1 MSATKC
7 LKNELL
13 LGTGISIGGGTN
25 RLETHALFF
34 VDMLPI
40 GVILMMHALQVY
52 WGKIEMIDAERRL
65 LANALMDPNNQYFAL
80 VSESY
85 VLRP

>member
-1 MSATKC
+1 MVPC
-7 LKNELL
+7 
-13 LGTGISIGGGTN
+13 I
-25 RLETHALFF
+25 LEGHQLAGDICPVFCGH
-34 VDMLPI
+34 I
-40 GVILMMHALQVY
+40 ACWVILMTYVVQVY

-65 LANALMDPNNQYFAL
+65 LANALMDTSNQYFAL